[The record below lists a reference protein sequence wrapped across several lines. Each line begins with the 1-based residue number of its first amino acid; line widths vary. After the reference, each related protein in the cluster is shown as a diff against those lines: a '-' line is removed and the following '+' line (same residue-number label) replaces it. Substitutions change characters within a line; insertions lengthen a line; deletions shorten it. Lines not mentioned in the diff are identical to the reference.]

1 MLDFRPLQLEDLP
14 RLRPYFAYSGSR
26 LCDTTPGTVFIWRDM
41 YRTEYA
47 LWDNSLYFKVDYPG
61 VGPTFTLPLGGGRL
75 EQFRQIA
82 EYCLQNKL
90 PLRFVP
96 VPKDELDRMLHFF
109 PGSTA
114 QADRDTC
121 LLYTSHVHPVQRRD
135 QRGEHDQQIQKGL
148 RLHHRGRE
156 HPHHRPGGQRAARH
170 PRRDPGAGAEP
181 LICRPIRFPC
191 PPAPAG
197 GHFFCQK
204 FLSKLPEKAHILNS
218 ERDGKGG
225 GHHVVQEKIF

>member
-114 QADRDTC
+114 QADRDTFDY
-121 LLYTSHVHPVQRRD
+121 LYRSEDLKFFRGKKTQRSAQSRQPLPQDLRD
-135 QRGEHDQQIQKGL
+135 LDL
-148 RLHHRGRE
+148 
-156 HPHHRPGGQRAARH
+156 PPYRA
-170 PRRDPGAGAEP
+170 
-181 LICRPIRFPC
+181 
-191 PPAPAG
+191 
-197 GHFFCQK
+197 
-204 FLSKLPEKAHILNS
+204 
-218 ERDGKGG
+218 
-225 GHHVVQEKIF
+225 

>member
-96 VPKDELDRMLHFF
+96 VPKDAPLF
-109 PGSTA
+109 PW
-114 QADRDTC
+114 
-121 LLYTSHVHPVQRRD
+121 
-135 QRGEHDQQIQKGL
+135 K
-148 RLHHRGRE
+148 
-156 HPHHRPGGQRAARH
+156 HRPGG
-170 PRRDPGAGAEP
+170 PGH
-181 LICRPIRFPC
+181 L
-191 PPAPAG
+191 
-197 GHFFCQK
+197 
-204 FLSKLPEKAHILNS
+204 
-218 ERDGKGG
+218 
-225 GHHVVQEKIF
+225 